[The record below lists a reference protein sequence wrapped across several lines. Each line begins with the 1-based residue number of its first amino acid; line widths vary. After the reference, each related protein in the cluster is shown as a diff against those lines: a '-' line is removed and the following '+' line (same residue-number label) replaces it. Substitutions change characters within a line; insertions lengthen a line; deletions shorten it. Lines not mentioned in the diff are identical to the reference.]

1 MPMTEDSSGHED
13 DDTAAAPVVRL
24 RNVTVGYGER
34 AVVRDA
40 DLTVTDGEVVAVLG
54 ANGSGKTTLVR
65 GLLGLADVMHGDV
78 ELHGRPITGR
88 RDRARI
94 GYVPQRHTVGGAVPS
109 TVREVVASGR
119 LARLGLLA
127 RPRAT
132 DRAAVQAAIDAVQ
145 LTDLADAD
153 VAELSGGQQRRTL
166 IARALAAQPDILVMD
181 EPTAG
186 VDRAS
191 QLALAGTI
199 RALAGRGVPM
209 IVVTHEAGPL
219 ADVFTRA
226 VVVTDGRITYDG
238 PVRATPQRD
247 DAGDDHHHPHSP
259 DDPGARLRGGP
270 SAWLEQP
277 MGGA

>member
-1 MPMTEDSSGHED
+1 MSVNPSARS
-13 DDTAAAPVVRL
+13 AATQGVQPVVRM
-24 RNVTVGYGER
+24 RSVTIGYGDQP
-34 AVVRDA
+34 VVHDA

-65 GLLGLADVMHGDV
+65 GMLGLAEVMSGEV
-78 ELHGRPITGR
+78 ELCGRPLRHR

-109 TVREVVASGR
+109 TVREVVSSGR
-119 LARLGLLA
+119 LPRLGLLG
-127 RPRAT
+127 RLRAT
-132 DRAAVQAAIDAVQ
+132 DRRCVQTAIDTVQ
-145 LTDLADAD
+145 LGSLAEAD
-153 VAELSGGQQRRTL
+153 VAQLSGGQQRRVL
-166 IARALAAQPDILVMD
+166 IARALAAEPQVLVMD

-191 QLALAGTI
+191 QEALADTI
-199 RALAGRGVPM
+199 RRLAARGVPM

-226 VVVTDGRITYDG
+226 VVVADGRIASDG
-238 PVRATPQRD
+238 PISGLPAHAD
-247 DAGDDHHHPHSP
+247 DGHHHADEP
-259 DDPGARLRGGP
+259 DEAGSAGP
-270 SAWLEQP
+270 AWLEQP